1 MNIDEF
7 DGDLHLE
14 FGRDDVMDLKF
25 SGRTIINLC
34 NRIEDLIKKRSNK
47 KEIQKGIDAIKFLE
61 TLRVLQEEKGY
72 RI

>member
-1 MNIDEF
+1 MHIDDY